1 MNKKISLGLTIALCC
16 LVAAVSSAVSLG
28 ILSSE
33 YNSILKGLP
42 EKLGRYELLDEIDDI
57 IIDNYYGKDET
68 DNIEN
73 AIAKGYVKSLGD
85 GKSIYMSSDE
95 YAEYISAENG
105 NMLGIG
111 VEYVKNKKG
120 YIEITRV
127 YSGSPAESSGL
138 MKGDVIIAF
147 DGIRITKA
155 NYSEMEEKLSGDK
168 LTSINII
175 YQRGSTERNVTVVKG
190 YEAQSV
196 TVDAYEN
203 VGYIEI
209 SAFYPTTAVKVQQAV
224 DKLIS
229 SGMTSIVIDLR
240 GNLSGNYDEA
250 VKALDVFVPLIDG
263 DKFAATVVDE
273 NGETVGSFSTSS
285 GEVSLPIVILVS
297 SETQKAA
304 ELFAADMRDFGKC
317 QIIGDT
323 ATKGSAIVQEIFTL
337 SNGGAVLLTTGKII
351 PYKSESFHGQG
362 VIPDFFVENSSKG
375 NAIEQDSQFLY
386 AVSVLSGEQAE

>member
-1 MNKKISLGLTIALCC
+1 MNKKISLGIAIALCC

-28 ILSSE
+28 LLSAE

-57 IIDNYYGKDET
+57 IIDNYYGKNET
-68 DNIEN
+68 EDMEN

-85 GKSIYMSSDE
+85 GKSIYMNPDE
-95 YAEYISAENG
+95 YADYISEEDG

-111 VEYVKNKKG
+111 VEYEKNKKG
-120 YIEITRV
+120 YIEITKV

-138 MKGDVIIAF
+138 IKGDVIIAF
-147 DGIRITKA
+147 DGIRINQA
-155 NYSEMEEKLSGDK
+155 NYSQMEEKLSGDK

-175 YQRGSTERNVTVVKG
+175 YQRAGEEKNITVVKG

-196 TVDAYEN
+196 TVDAYES

-209 SAFYPTTAVKVQQAV
+209 SAFYPTTASMVQQAV
-224 DKLIS
+224 DKLVS

-240 GNLSGNYDEA
+240 NNTSGNYNEA
-250 VKALDVFVPLIDG
+250 VKTLDVFVPLTDG
-263 DKFAATVVDE
+263 EKFAATVVDE
-273 NGETVGSFSTSS
+273 NGKVVDSFSTSS
-285 GEVSLPIVILVS
+285 GEVSLPVIILVS
-297 SETQKAA
+297 PDTQKAA

-317 QIIGDT
+317 QIIGET

-337 SNGGAVLLTTGKII
+337 SNGGAVLLTTGKIM
-351 PYKSESFHGQG
+351 PYKSESFHGDG
-362 VIPDFFVENSSKG
+362 VIPDYIVENKG
-375 NAIEQDSQFLY
+375 KTDSLDSDGQFLY
-386 AVSVLSGEQAE
+386 AVSVLSGEGA